1 MSRTATPQY
10 PHTPPS
16 APMPSTLS
24 FARAAAARSTTTLLL
39 ATLAT
44 LAVLATG
51 GCALRDRVVL
61 LPDAQGQVGAV
72 ELARQ
77 DQPDAR
83 LRLDSA
89 YATAELRHLRGLQA
103 GRTDAAAVARDYPG
117 LEQALPARPRQ
128 FTVQF
133 NGGSTELTPES
144 LEELQR
150 ARAWL
155 ATLPAPEVV
164 VTGHTDAVGSH
175 EDNDRLSLQRAERVR
190 DILADAGI
198 DRRLITA
205 VGRGK
210 RALRIETADGV
221 ARAENRRVEIKLR

>member
-16 APMPSTLS
+16 APMPSTRS
-24 FARAAAARSTTTLLL
+24 FARAAAARSTTTLL
-39 ATLAT
+39 LAT

-77 DQPDAR
+77 DRPDAR

-103 GRTDAAAVARDYPG
+103 GRTDADAVARDYPG
-117 LEQALPARPRQ
+117 LEQALPARPRL

-133 NGGSTELTPES
+133 NGGSTDLTPES
-144 LEELQR
+144 LDELQR